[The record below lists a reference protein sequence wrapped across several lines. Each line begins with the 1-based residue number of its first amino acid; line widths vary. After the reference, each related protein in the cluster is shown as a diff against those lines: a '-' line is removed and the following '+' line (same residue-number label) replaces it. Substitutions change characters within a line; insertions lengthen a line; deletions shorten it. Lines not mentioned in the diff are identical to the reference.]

1 MQLRDVIINID
12 IGKAMRPP
20 RLECNIE
27 PEYNCSDLIKG
38 FRQVVLAGLPFGL
51 ISNMKIRQMDHED
64 SVDISVGSRAPIAMF
79 PGGWENYG
87 FQWGV

>member
-1 MQLRDVIINID
+1 MQLGDVIINID
-12 IGKAMRPP
+12 IGKPMRPP

-27 PEYNCSDLIKG
+27 PKYNYSDLIKG

-51 ISNMKIRQMDHED
+51 IGNMKIRQMGHED